1 LPKGVSIASKAT
13 EPTTNKLIIQLIYS
27 TNIDAIVLNPKY
39 MGEYKS
45 TIGGFMRDIH
55 KLNFLKYTSMVF
67 TIQFQEIL
75 MNKIG
80 LSYVYNDHNS
90 S

>member
-1 LPKGVSIASKAT
+1 
-13 EPTTNKLIIQLIYS
+13 
-27 TNIDAIVLNPKY
+27 